1 MSFQAL
7 PWEIVLIIASHL
19 TEEPRHLA
27 ALILTNRPLATFLTP
42 ILHNIAIKPYLGIP
56 ALLWASSRGHDPLV
70 RLLLASGADVNAVT
84 PTYIAE
90 TALLCAVHTQ
100 RPTTA
105 RILLESGA
113 DANLGGALGLA
124 VRNRSIGI
132 TRCLLQ
138 HGACVN
144 TIDAGTS
151 PLHRAV
157 FRSRS
162 APIARILLEH
172 GANTEALDAHGNTAL
187 HIAVTTGERT
197 TKKSFVALLLE
208 GGANPDACD
217 RAGETVLFAAMDNV
231 CVMHSLIR
239 GGADL
244 NVCNREGCTPLY
256 VAVALGRAASVEM
269 LLMGGA
275 DVDIPALDGI
285 VPLQLARDYNLKT
298 IIRLFKKY
306 GKA

>member
-7 PWEIVLIIASHL
+7 PWEIVLIVASHL

-27 ALILTNRPLATFLTP
+27 ALILTNRSLATFLTP
-42 ILHNIAIKPYLGIP
+42 TLHSIAVKPYLGTP
-56 ALLWASSRGHDPLV
+56 ALVWASSRGHDPLV
-70 RLLLASGADVNAVT
+70 RLVLASGADVNAVT
-84 PTYIAE
+84 PTGE
-90 TALLCAVHTQ
+90 TALLCAIHTQ

-124 VRNRSIGI
+124 VRGRNVGI
-132 TRCLLQ
+132 TRCLLR

-162 APIARILLEH
+162 APVARVLLEH
-172 GANTEALDAHGNTAL
+172 GANTEALDANGNTAL
-187 HIAVTTGERT
+187 HIAVTTGERM
-197 TKKSFVALLLE
+197 TKKGFVALLLE
-208 GGANPDACD
+208 WGANPDACN
-217 RAGETVLFAAMDNV
+217 RAGETALFAAMDNV

-244 NVCNREGCTPLY
+244 NVYNRDGRTPLY
-256 VAVALGRAASVEM
+256 VAVTLGRAASVEM

-285 VPLQLARDYNLKT
+285 VPLQLARDHNLKT

>member
-7 PWEIVLIIASHL
+7 PWEIVLIVASHL
-19 TEEPRHLA
+19 TQEPRHLA

-42 ILHNIAIKPYLGIP
+42 ILHNIAVKPHLGIP

-70 RLLLASGADVNAVT
+70 RLVLASGADVNAVS
-84 PTYIAE
+84 PTCIGE
-90 TALLCAVHTQ
+90 TALLCAIHTQ

-105 RILLESGA
+105 QILLESGA
-113 DANLGGALGLA
+113 NANAGNALTLA
-124 VRNRSIGI
+124 VRKRSVGI
-132 TRCLLQ
+132 TRYLLQ

-144 TIDAGTS
+144 TIGAETS

-162 APIARILLEH
+162 APITKILLSH
-172 GANTEALDAHGNTAL
+172 GAYTEALDTHGNTAL
-187 HIAVTTGERT
+187 HIAVTTGRRV
-197 TKKSFVALLLE
+197 TKNGFVALLLE
-208 GGANPDACD
+208 WGANPNTRN

-244 NVCNREGCTPLY
+244 NVCDREGRTPLY

-275 DVDIPALDGI
+275 DVEIPALNGT
-285 VPLQLARDYNLKT
+285 VPLQMARNYGLNT